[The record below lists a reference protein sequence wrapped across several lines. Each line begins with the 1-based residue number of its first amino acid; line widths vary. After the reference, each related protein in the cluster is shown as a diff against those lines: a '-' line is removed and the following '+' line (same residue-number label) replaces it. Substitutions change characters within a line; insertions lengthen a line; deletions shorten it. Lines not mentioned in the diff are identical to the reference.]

1 VGLDAVIAKGFEA
14 PIEQVGEPLAL
25 AIMQGGE
32 IIAERYAPT
41 IDAGE
46 KLISW
51 SMAKSIT
58 HALIGIAVA
67 DDTIDVGAP
76 AAVSE
81 WSGRDDSRAAITVD
95 HLLRMTSG
103 LSFAE
108 DYVDDET
115 SDCLAMLFGDGKDD
129 CAAYAA
135 SQPLIAD
142 PGTTFNYSS
151 GTTNILCRLLGDIY
165 GRDDAFSSW
174 ANKVLFDRID
184 MDADLTFDAAGT
196 WTGSSF
202 LHATARDFAKFGQLY
217 LRDGMWDGAQVLP
230 PGWVEYASTRQAED
244 EEGSGYGAHWWMRS
258 GQPGVFQASGYECQ
272 RVIVDPRSDS
282 VVVRLGKTPIELA
295 PNVDAWLDE
304 VLSELL

>member
-1 VGLDAVIAKGFEA
+1 
-14 PIEQVGEPLAL
+14 
-25 AIMQGGE
+25 MQGGE
-32 IIAERYAPT
+32 VTTERYAPNV
-41 IDAGE
+41 DADE

-51 SMAKSIT
+51 SMGKSIT
-58 HALIGIAVA
+58 QALIGIAA
-67 DDTIDVGAP
+67 AEGTIDVDAP

-81 WSGRDDSRAAITVD
+81 WSDPDDPRAAITVD

-108 DYVDDET
+108 DYVDDQA
-115 SDCLAMLFGDGKDD
+115 SDCLAMLFGEGKDD

-165 GRDDAFSSW
+165 GRDDAFSAW
-174 ANKVLFDRID
+174 ADSVLFHRIG
-184 MDADLTFDAAGT
+184 MDVDLTFDAAGT

-202 LHATARDFAKFGQLY
+202 LHATARDFVTFGQLY
-217 LRDGMWDGAQVLP
+217 LQDGRWGDDQVLP
-230 PGWVEYASTRQAED
+230 SGWVEYASTKQAEND
-244 EEGSGYGAHWWMRS
+244 EGTGYGAHWWMRDN
-258 GQPGVFQASGYECQ
+258 QPGVFQASGYECQ
-272 RVIVDPRSDS
+272 RIIVDPRSDS

-304 VLSELL
+304 ILAELL